1 MLQSAAFLACILAIG
16 MGTFIASNPLLFGIR
31 TGVPHD
37 TYFVYSKHFILDGEL
52 ERLRSKIPPDD
63 FERYRNHCLRV
74 MSFAK
79 FQMPEFVYEEYPN
92 AMNIVAMALAYHD
105 VALWTD
111 GELNYL
117 EPSAKRME
125 SNVRADGVFDEKQ
138 IAIAREIIMQ
148 HHKYTDYSSSSSSSL
163 KPSNKA
169 TDAMINAVRKADW
182 ADATVGIIR
191 FGLPASLL
199 EAAYAKVPEAGFHA
213 MLAGM
218 GSRLSPHSLVG
229 QFEVLKILKW

>member
-1 MLQSAAFLACILAIG
+1 MAFLVGVVAIGLGAFAAF
-16 MGTFIASNPLLFGIR
+16 NPLLFGIR

-37 TYFVYSKHFILDGEL
+37 AHFVYSKHFILDGEL
-52 ERLRSKIPPDD
+52 ERFRSKIPLGD
-63 FERYRNHCLRV
+63 FEAYRNHCLRV

-79 FQMPEFVYEEYPN
+79 FHMPEFVYEEYPN

-105 VALWTD
+105 VGLWTD

-125 SNVRADGVFDEKQ
+125 SSIEAEGVFDESQ
-138 IAIAREIIMQ
+138 VSIAREIIMQ
-148 HHKYTDYSSSSSSSL
+148 HHKFTDCSSSDEQS
-163 KPSNKA
+163 KA
-169 TDAMINAVRKADW
+169 IDAVINAVRKADW
-182 ADATVGIIR
+182 ADATLGIIR

-213 MLAGM
+213 MLVGM

-229 QFEVLKILKW
+229 QLKVLKILRW

>member
-1 MLQSAAFLACILAIG
+1 MFHTAFLVGVLAIG
-16 MGTFIASNPLLFGIR
+16 FGAFAAFNPLLFRIR

-37 TYFVYSKHFILDGEL
+37 THFVYSKHFILDGEL
-52 ERLRSKIPPDD
+52 ERFRSKIPPDD
-63 FERYRNHCLRV
+63 FEGYRNHCLRV

-79 FQMPEFVYEEYPN
+79 FHMPEYVYEEYPN

-105 VALWTD
+105 VGLWTD

-125 SNVRADGVFDEKQ
+125 SYVEAEGVFDEKQ

-148 HHKYTDYSSSSSSSL
+148 HHKFTDYSSSDKSS
-163 KPSNKA
+163 KA
-169 TDAMINAVRKADW
+169 IDAMVNAVRKGDW

-229 QFEVLKILKW
+229 QLEVLKILRW

>member
-1 MLQSAAFLACILAIG
+1 MLRAAFLVGIIAVG
-16 MGTFIASNPLLFGIR
+16 VGTFALLNPFLFGIR

-37 TYFVYSKHFILDGEL
+37 SHFVYTKHFILDGEL
-52 ERLRSKIPPDD
+52 DRVGAHIPEDD
-63 FERYRNHCLRV
+63 LERYRNHCLRV
-74 MSFAK
+74 LSFAK
-79 FQMPEFVYEEYPN
+79 FHMPDFVFEAYPN

-125 SNVRADGVFDEKQ
+125 SYVGAEGVFDDKQ
-138 IAIAREIIMQ
+138 VAIAREIIMQ
-148 HHKYTDYSSSSSSSL
+148 HHKYTDYSSSEE
-163 KPSNKA
+163 SNKSI
-169 TDAMINAVRKADW
+169 DAMVNAVRKADW
-182 ADATVGIIR
+182 ADATVGVIR
-191 FGLPASLL
+191 FDLPASLL

-218 GSRLSPHSLVG
+218 GSRLSPHSLIG
-229 QFEVLKILKW
+229 QLEVLRILKW

>member
-1 MLQSAAFLACILAIG
+1 MFHTALLVGLLAIG
-16 MGTFIASNPLLFGIR
+16 FGLFAAFNPILFGIR

-37 TYFVYSKHFILDGEL
+37 THFVYSKHFILDGEL
-52 ERLRSKIPPDD
+52 ERLLEYIPPDD
-63 FERYRNHCLRV
+63 FEGYRNHCLRV

-79 FQMPEFVYEEYPN
+79 FHMPEYVYEEYPN

-105 VALWTD
+105 VGLWTD

-125 SNVRADGVFDEKQ
+125 SYIKAEGVFEEKQ

-148 HHKYTDYSSSSSSSL
+148 HHKFTDYSSSS
-163 KPSNKA
+163 KA
-169 TDAMINAVRKADW
+169 VDAMVNAIRKADW

-213 MLAGM
+213 MLADM
-218 GSRLSPHSLVG
+218 GSRLSPQSLVG
-229 QFEVLKILKW
+229 QLEFLKILRW

>member
-1 MLQSAAFLACILAIG
+1 MSRGAFLVGIIAIG
-16 MGTFIASNPLLFGIR
+16 VGTFAVFNPFLFGIR
-31 TGVPHD
+31 SGVPHD
-37 TYFVYSKHFILDGEL
+37 SHFVYTKHFILDGEL
-52 ERLRSKIPPDD
+52 DRVRAHIPEDD

-74 MSFAK
+74 LSFAK
-79 FQMPEFVYEEYPN
+79 FHMPEFVYEEYPN

-125 SNVRADGVFDEKQ
+125 SYIEAEGVFDDKQ

-148 HHKYTDYSSSSSSSL
+148 HHKYTDYSSS
-163 KPSNKA
+163 KVSNKSI
-169 TDAMINAVRKADW
+169 DAMVNAVRKADW

-191 FGLPASLL
+191 FGLPASFL

-218 GSRLSPHSLVG
+218 GSRLSPRSLVG
-229 QFEVLKILKW
+229 QLEVLKILKL